1 MTNQRSRLPGA
12 ASEVS
17 TLMPIHNTTGCVGHV
32 LRTAK
37 GFRACDAFDKE
48 IGTFESATLAAAAL
62 LDRATTTDAV

>member
-37 GFRACDAFDKE
+37 GFRACDANDKQVG
-48 IGTFESATLAAAAL
+48 IFATPALAVAAL
-62 LDRATTTDAV
+62 LERANTDAV